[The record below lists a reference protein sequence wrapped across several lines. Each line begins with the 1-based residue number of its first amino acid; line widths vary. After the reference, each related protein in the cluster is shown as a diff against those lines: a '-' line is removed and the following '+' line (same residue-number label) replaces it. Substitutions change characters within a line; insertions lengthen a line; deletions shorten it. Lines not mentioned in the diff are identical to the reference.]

1 MKPTPGAMKQLR
13 DLPNHDGFLFT
24 GITWSFEHV
33 QCRIERGD
41 DGVHRIVGAELR
53 DLRGWIPA

>member
-1 MKPTPGAMKQLR
+1 MKLLR
-13 DLPNHDGFLFT
+13 YLPNHDGFLFT

-53 DLRGWIPA
+53 DLRGRIPA

>member
-1 MKPTPGAMKQLR
+1 MQPIRQLR
-13 DLPNHDGFLFT
+13 HLPNTDGFLFT

>member
-1 MKPTPGAMKQLR
+1 MKMLR
-13 DLPNHDGFLFT
+13 YLPEHDGCLFT

-33 QCRIERGD
+33 KCRIERGD
-41 DGVHRIVGAELR
+41 DGVRRIVGAELR